1 MFWRARFKAFA
12 SRAMVTAIKGLASQT
27 AERMMVMGGEL
38 LRRCRQS
45 FSELSKVK
53 LNHSCILAV
62 TVERL
67 FFLSLP
73 LPFVFLYFIAFLLSL
88 VDQSCDL
95 IPNSSAVR
103 EHEDLHS
110 VARHLYNIGLL
121 CIRVDSY
128 AHTLWLH

>member
-1 MFWRARFKAFA
+1 MF
-12 SRAMVTAIKGLASQT
+12 VI
-27 AERMMVMGGEL
+27 GEL
-38 LRRCRQS
+38 LWWCRQS
-45 FSELSKVK
+45 FVFFLLSKVK
-53 LNHSCILAV
+53 LNHSCRLPV

-88 VDQSCDL
+88 IDQSCDF
-95 IPNSSAVR
+95 IRNSSALG

-121 CIRVDSY
+121 CISVHIVPGFTRSSGDSP
-128 AHTLWLH
+128 